1 MNKHEGRLFSMY
13 SFDYVACQGINNNGA
28 IGPLFL
34 LLKGIRCRSAHC
46 QSFGNEG
53 KQVRTY

>member
-28 IGPLFL
+28 IGPLF
-34 LLKGIRCRSAHC
+34 I
-46 QSFGNEG
+46 FVVEG
-53 KQVRTY
+53 HPLSICSLSVDWK